1 MRPIVKTLVLPI
13 AAFVLASAGA
23 ISTNAS
29 KESKADTLLIEGYIH
44 DPLATSCE
52 EVNVDCKATPGPV
65 CMYNDGASSFQVFRK
80 ATDNSPCNL
89 QLYRNTP

>member
-23 ISTNAS
+23 VSTNVS

-52 EVNVDCKATPGPV
+52 EVTVDCTASPGPV
-65 CMYNDGASSFQVFRK
+65 CMYENFQVFRK
-80 ATDNSPCNL
+80 ETDASPCVL
-89 QLYRNTP
+89 QLYRSNP